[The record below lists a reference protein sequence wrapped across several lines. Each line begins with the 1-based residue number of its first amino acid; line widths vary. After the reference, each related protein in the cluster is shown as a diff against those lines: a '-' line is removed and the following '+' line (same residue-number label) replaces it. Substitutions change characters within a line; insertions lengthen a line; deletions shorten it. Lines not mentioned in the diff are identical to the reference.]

1 MLIRVECTLFASTSM
16 IESVSAVRQP
26 TVYLIDASIYIF
38 RAWFSVPDSM
48 RGENGQAVNAVYGFC
63 RFLTE
68 FVERSKAEYVAV
80 AFDESL
86 TQSFRNEIY
95 PQYKMNRELPPEDL
109 KAQFKLCRRAAQ
121 AAGLYCVGH
130 NRYEADDL
138 IATLAL
144 SMRDQGFR
152 NVIVSGDKDLTF
164 WWDFARDRQLNSA
177 GVLDKFGVPPEAI
190 QDYLGLCGDAVD
202 NIPGVPGVG
211 PKTASALLQEFGSM
225 ESLYAN
231 LNSVAALKIRGAKT
245 LAGKLRDHQAQAE
258 LSKLLATVAYDAPI
272 DAKATTLR
280 RGSAE
285 RSLLNELARIMGD
298 RGQGLF
304 DRLSSSAKFIQ
315 QAP

>member
-1 MLIRVECTLFASTSM
+1 MADQL
-16 IESVSAVRQP
+16 SADKRS

-86 TQSFRNEIY
+86 TKSFRNELY

-109 KAQFKLCRRAAQ
+109 KAQFKLCRRLAE
-121 AAGLYCVGH
+121 AAGLYCVASD
-130 NRYEADDL
+130 RYEADDL

-144 SMRDQGFR
+144 SMREQGFR
-152 NVIVSGDKDLTF
+152 NAIVSGDKDLAQLLRGKDF
-164 WWDFARDRQLNSA
+164 WWDFARDRQLDTS
-177 GVLDKFGVPPEAI
+177 GVVEKFGVPPQVI

-202 NIPGVPGVG
+202 NIPGVPGIG
-211 PKTASALLQEFGSM
+211 PKTATALLQEFGSV
-225 ESLYAN
+225 ENLYAN
-231 LNSVAALKIRGAKT
+231 LNSIASLKIRGAKT
-245 LAGKLRDHQAQAE
+245 LAGKLQDHQAQAE
-258 LSKLLATVAYDAPI
+258 LSKLLATLAYDAPI
-272 DAKATTLR
+272 DSRASTLR
-280 RGSAE
+280 RRSAE
-285 RSLLNELARIMGD
+285 RASLSELGKIMGD

-304 DRLSSSAKFIQ
+304 DRLSSSAKLLQ
-315 QAP
+315 

>member
-1 MLIRVECTLFASTSM
+1 MM
-16 IESVSAVRQP
+16 DKPAVQP
-26 TVYLIDASIYIF
+26 TAYLIDASIYIF

-48 RGENGQAVNAVYGFC
+48 RGENGQAVNAAYGFC

-68 FVERSKAEYVAV
+68 FVERSDAQYVAV

-86 TQSFRNEIY
+86 TQSFRNDIY

-109 KAQFKLCRRAAQ
+109 KAQFKLCRRLAE

-130 NRYEADDL
+130 GRYEADDL

-144 SMRDQGFR
+144 SMREQGFR
-152 NVIVSGDKDLTF
+152 NVIVSGDKDLAQLLQGDDL
-164 WWDFARDRQLNSA
+164 WWDFARDNQVDTE
-177 GVLDKFGVPPEAI
+177 GVVDKFGVPPQAI

-211 PKTASALLQEFGSM
+211 PKTASALLQEFGNM
-225 ESLYAN
+225 ENLYAN
-231 LNSVAALKIRGAKT
+231 LDSVASLKIRGAKT
-245 LAGKLRDHQAQAE
+245 LGTKLREHQAMAE

-272 DAKATTLR
+272 ETSATTLQR
-280 RGSAE
+280 RSAE
-285 RSLLNELARIMGD
+285 RSSLHDLGRIMGG

-304 DRLSSSAKFIQ
+304 DRLFASAMAAQ
-315 QAP
+315 QGR